1 VGLLNS
7 GIGHGIANALAS
19 YLSLNWAMANG
30 VMETD
35 NHRIDTICYPG
46 HPTSYIPDT
55 VAFGHPLAASHV
67 SNLCSTTYLFISRQ
81 ARHLPMFKSSMNII
95 RAKLFRRLRS
105 SDLKSAGKNQ
115 AKGVFMLSRRL
126 TQLLTATA
134 LAIAFISFAGVAG
147 GSEAKAQGYYRNY
160 NYNRYRQW
168 DRRHHQRERYL
179 WQRHRQRDRFEWRRH
194 NRFDRY
200 RYNNRFGRYPYRRW

>member
-1 VGLLNS
+1 
-7 GIGHGIANALAS
+7 
-19 YLSLNWAMANG
+19 MANG

-35 NHRIDTICYPG
+35 NHRIDTICYFG
-46 HPTSYIPDT
+46 YPTSYIPDT
-55 VAFGHPLAASHV
+55 VAFGHPLAVSHT
-67 SNLCSTTYLFISRQ
+67 SPLCSTTYMFTSHQ

-105 SDLKSAGKNQ
+105 SDPKSAGKNQ

-134 LAIAFISFAGVAG
+134 LAIAFISFAG

-160 NYNRYRQW
+160 NYNRNRQW
-168 DRRHHQRERYL
+168 DRDRDRQRERYL
-179 WQRHRQRDRFEWRRH
+179 WQRQRQRDRWEWRRH

-200 RYNNRFGRYPYRRW
+200 RYNNRFGRYPYNRRW